1 MDKQCQGHY
10 EVYSVFCTLGNDH
23 RFVFSKIKLSL
34 RRAKKQPKK
43 TWYNWEALKSDEDQQ
58 KRYAVEVKNRY
69 SALYSALYYA
79 SKLIKMRLQNLHFVD
94 AIPDTNKAILPK
106 KEKKET

>member
-1 MDKQCQGHY
+1 MSSVKDT
-10 EVYSVFCTLGNDH
+10 EVYSFFCTLGTDH
-23 RFVFSKIKLSL
+23 RLVFSKIKPSL

-43 TWYNWEALKSDEDQQ
+43 TWYNWEGLKSDEDQQ
-58 KRYAVEVKNRY
+58 MRYAVEVKNRY